1 MSNYQN
7 KKRYKKQKAKD
18 RARKV
23 KAKKRGDI
31 IKAENRETKKIEKI
45 KWKNRERF
53 KPLRKVKDDD

>member
-7 KKRYKKQKAKD
+7 KKKYKKQKSKD

-31 IKAENRETKKIEKI
+31 IKAENRETKEIEKI
-45 KWKNRERF
+45 KWKNRERS
-53 KPLRKVKDDD
+53 KPLTKVKDDD